1 MFDQL
6 LAHPEVSEHL
16 RLTSN
21 VGVMALHGGI
31 EKETDAIAAEVA
43 SRAGA
48 SLYLVHQS
56 ERLRWHVPSIQYD
69 PGASEQLATFLGHV
83 DVAVSVHGFGRRHLE
98 RTVLVG
104 GASDGLAAEM
114 SRRLRSATS
123 LNVLTG
129 DEIPRGLKGRHPA
142 NPVNLT
148 RGGGVQLELS
158 HSCRYAPHVEPLVDA
173 ISGFLRD
180 LIVSRDRAAPSRD
193 PRAPWLGRSSARGGS
208 SRPHR

>member
-1 MFDQL
+1 MNVRYGQNPIVFDHL

-16 RLTSN
+16 RLASN

-31 EKETDAIAAEVA
+31 EKETEKIAADVA
-43 SRAGA
+43 SRTGA

-69 PGASEQLATFLGHV
+69 PGASEQLASFLDHI
-83 DVAVSVHGFGRRHLE
+83 DVAVSVHGFGRSHLK

-104 GASDGLAAEM
+104 GASDGLADEM
-114 SRRLRSATS
+114 SQRLRDTTT

-129 DEIPRGLKGRHPA
+129 DEIPPGLEGRHPA
-142 NPVNLT
+142 NPVNLP

-158 HSCRYAPHVEPLVDA
+158 HSCRHAPHVGPLIDA
-173 ISGFLRD
+173 IAGFVL
-180 LIVSRDRAAPSRD
+180 DRR
-193 PRAPWLGRSSARGGS
+193 
-208 SRPHR
+208 

>member
-1 MFDQL
+1 MNEDSNLWLRWRLATIAVVFDQL
-6 LAHPEVSEHL
+6 LAHPEVSE
-16 RLTSN
+16 RLELAST

-43 SRAGA
+43 SRTGA

-69 PGASEQLATFLGHV
+69 PGASEQLASFLDHI
-83 DVAVSVHGFGRRHLE
+83 DVAVSVHGFGRRHLK

-104 GASDGLAAEM
+104 GASDALAAEM
-114 SRRLRSATS
+114 SHRLRSTTS

-129 DEIPRGLKGRHPA
+129 DAIPPGLEGRHPS
-142 NPVNLT
+142 NPVNLP

-158 HSCRYAPHVEPLVDA
+158 HSCRHAPHVEPLIDA
-173 ISGFLRD
+173 VSSFLRD
-180 LIVSRDRAAPSRD
+180 RQ
-193 PRAPWLGRSSARGGS
+193 
-208 SRPHR
+208 